1 METISKRNIY
11 RKRYLMCGIVGFISK
26 TKQENILN
34 DMLDTQSYRGPDDK
48 GIFIDKQSGTHFGHN
63 RLSIQDIS
71 SHGHQPFVSDCENY
85 IIVFNGEVYNFKS
98 IKVELEKLGYSFISS
113 SDTEVILYSYKEW
126 GIKCIEKFIG
136 MFAFSILDKEQNKL
150 ILVRDRAGVKPL
162 YYYSYGD
169 EFLFSSEIKSFHQHP
184 NFKKE
189 LNKDILPYYF
199 QFGYVPAPHTIFKN
213 CYKLE
218 AGHYLEFN
226 IQHSTFNITKYWDV
240 NDFYQKEK
248 IDKSESEVLDDIENI
263 LDDAIDLRMVSDVPV
278 GVFLSGGY
286 DSSLVASILAKKQG
300 KKIDTFTIG
309 FNDKKYNEAEHA
321 KSIASYL
328 NTNHTEYYMQ
338 DNDML
343 DLVEKLPFYYDE
355 PFGDSSSLPTMIVS
369 KMARKNVTVALSAD
383 GGDEAFCGY
392 SKYFFLNKFSNIF
405 SSKIKKI
412 ILKTS
417 LNTMN
422 ENLVENINNFMP
434 KNVRQT
440 NIKDKYN
447 KFKRAINSD
456 SLEGMFQNASSYVD
470 KNDVDNMLNIK
481 SNKSIYKLFENKYN
495 LSYLNYMM
503 SADYKAFMNDDVL
516 TKVDRATMSV
526 SLEGREPLLDHRIIE
541 YLARVPEE
549 LKYKNK
555 QGKYLLRQIL
565 YKYLPQEMV
574 NKPKSGFQIPLE
586 EWLKGDLRYLVEK
599 YLDEKRLDDEIFN
612 IEEVMELK
620 TKLFLGQYV
629 NINQIWLVIMFEM
642 WKEKWF
648 D

>member
-1 METISKRNIY
+1 
-11 RKRYLMCGIVGFISK
+11 MCGIVGFISK
-26 TKQENILN
+26 TKQESILN

-71 SHGHQPFVSDCENY
+71 SHGHQPFISDYENY
-85 IIVFNGEVYNFKS
+85 IIVFNGEIYNFKT
-98 IKVELEKLGYSFISS
+98 IKIELEELGYNFISS

-126 GIKCIEKFIG
+126 GIRCIERFIG
-136 MFAFSILDKEQNKL
+136 MFAFSILDKVQNKL
-150 ILVRDRAGVKPL
+150 ILIRDRAGVKPL
-162 YYYSYGD
+162 YYYTKEK
-169 EFLFSSEIKSFHQHP
+169 EFLFSSEIKSLHKYP

-189 LNKDILPYYF
+189 LNKEILPYYF
-199 QFGYVPAPHTIFKN
+199 QFGYIPAPHTIFKN

-240 NDFYQKEK
+240 NDFYREEK
-248 IDKSESEVLDDIENI
+248 IDKSESEILDDIENI

-328 NTNHTEYYMQ
+328 GTNHTEYYMQ

-343 DLVEKLPFYYDE
+343 DLVEKLPLYYDE
-355 PFGDSSSLPTMIVS
+355 PFGDSSALPTMIVS
-369 KMARKNVTVALSAD
+369 KMAREKVTVALSAD

-392 SKYFFLNKFSNIF
+392 SKYFFLNKFNNIF
-405 SSKIKKI
+405 SSKIKKQ

-417 LNTMN
+417 LNMIS
-422 ENLVENINNFMP
+422 EDIAENINNVMP
-434 KNVRQT
+434 SSFKQT

-456 SLEGMFQNASSYVD
+456 SLEEMFANASSYVD
-470 KNDVDNMLNIK
+470 KNDVDKMLNIK
-481 SNKSIYKLFENKYN
+481 ANKSIYDLFENTSD
-495 LSYLNYMM
+495 LSFLNYMM
-503 SADYKAFMNDDVL
+503 SVDYKAFMNDDVL

-565 YKYLPQEMV
+565 YKYLPKEMV
-574 NKPKSGFQIPLE
+574 DKPKSGFQIPLE
-586 EWLKGDLRYLVEK
+586 AWLKGDLRYLVEK

-612 IEEVMELK
+612 IEEIMELK
-620 TKLFLGQYV
+620 TKLFLGKYV